1 MTTSSHIN
9 FLETNQT
16 TEPKTLFISSI
27 KNHKDRIQIINEI
40 EKFFGDER
48 NFLNTD
54 SNIYVGRKPRGPRY
68 DENNE
73 LIPYSFVGNS
83 NYLQKS
89 TLKKSNTK
97 KILNQS
103 SKTTETQGQLL
114 KKKIDTCDILDSKIL
129 QNYYTDMKNHTIRN
143 KKKEN
148 KIMLNKIPI
157 LIREQLK
164 NQEKNLNEFDVLD
177 NMSKTMEN
185 YLVKKTK
192 KNKDQLL
199 MTNVDSYLFRKAVLN
214 TIVGKTPKEIK
225 LGDNNWYF
233 DLRRP
238 KNFIGNRDCYINIG
252 TNDKP
257 FWGRFFEKSPNYVL
271 KCRKPIIN
279 ENYIKTFRKN
289 PYLPVLPNGSNVINE
304 LAIMSTLHIDGK
316 SLIDFEKNL
325 ADYPGKKKL
334 YKRNQ
339 LEIIEESKNLT
350 APELEKY
357 IHEITCDQ
365 IYKDDYNV
373 REMYKSLTGRTPFM
387 SASISS
393 TVYE

>member
-1 MTTSSHIN
+1 MTTSPHIN
-9 FLETNQT
+9 FLESNINS
-16 TEPKTLFISSI
+16 EPKTLFIRPI
-27 KNHKDRIQIINEI
+27 KNHKDKNQILNEI
-40 EKFFGDER
+40 DIFFGNES

-54 SNIYVGRKPRGPRY
+54 SNIYIGRKPRGPRY

-73 LIPYSFVGNS
+73 LIPYSFVGNA

-89 TLKKSNTK
+89 IIKKSNAK
-97 KILNQS
+97 KTLNQS
-103 SKTTETQGQLL
+103 SKTTETQAQLL
-114 KKKIDTCDILDSKIL
+114 KKKGDTCDILDNKML
-129 QNYYTDMKNHTIRN
+129 QNYYRDIKIHTINN

-148 KIMLNKIPI
+148 KIMLKTLPI
-157 LIREQLK
+157 LIRDQLK
-164 NQEKNLNEFDVLD
+164 NQEKNLNEYDILD

-185 YLVKKTK
+185 YLVKRTK
-192 KNKDQLL
+192 KKKEQLL

-214 TIVGKTPKEIK
+214 TIEGKTPKEIK

-233 DLRRP
+233 NLRRP
-238 KNFIGNRDCYINIG
+238 KNFKGNRDCYINIG
-252 TNDKP
+252 TNEKP

-289 PYLPVLPNGSNVINE
+289 PYLPILPTGGNVINE
-304 LAIMSTLHIDGK
+304 LAIMSSLHIDGK
-316 SLIDFEKNL
+316 SLIDFEKKMQ
-325 ADYPGKKKL
+325 DFPGKKKL

-339 LEIIEESKNLT
+339 LEVMEESKNLT

>member
-1 MTTSSHIN
+1 MTTSPHIN
-9 FLETNQT
+9 FLESNINS
-16 TEPKTLFISSI
+16 EPKTLFIRPI
-27 KNHKDRIQIINEI
+27 KNHKDKNQILNEI
-40 EKFFGDER
+40 DIFFGNES

-54 SNIYVGRKPRGPRY
+54 SNIYIGRKPRGPRY

-73 LIPYSFVGNS
+73 LIPYSFVGNA

-89 TLKKSNTK
+89 IIKKSNAK
-97 KILNQS
+97 KTLNQS
-103 SKTTETQGQLL
+103 SKTTETQAQLL
-114 KKKIDTCDILDSKIL
+114 KKKGDTCDILDNKML
-129 QNYYTDMKNHTIRN
+129 QNYYRDIKIHTINN

-148 KIMLNKIPI
+148 KIMLKTLPI
-157 LIREQLK
+157 LIRDQLK
-164 NQEKNLNEFDVLD
+164 NQEKNLNEYDILD

-185 YLVKKTK
+185 YLVKRTK
-192 KNKDQLL
+192 KKKEQLL

-214 TIVGKTPKEIK
+214 TIEGKTPKEIK

-233 DLRRP
+233 NLRRP
-238 KNFIGNRDCYINIG
+238 KNFKGNRDCYINIG
-252 TNDKP
+252 TNEKP

-289 PYLPVLPNGSNVINE
+289 PYLPVLPTGGNVINE
-304 LAIMSTLHIDGK
+304 LAIMSSLHIDGK
-316 SLIDFEKNL
+316 SLIDFEKKMQ
-325 ADYPGKKKL
+325 DFPGKKKL

-339 LEIIEESKNLT
+339 LEVMEESKNLT

-365 IYKDDYNV
+365 IYKDDYDI

-387 SASISS
+387 NASLSS

>member
-1 MTTSSHIN
+1 MTTSPHIN
-9 FLETNQT
+9 FLESNIN
-16 TEPKTLFISSI
+16 TEPKTLFIRPI
-27 KNHKDRIQIINEI
+27 KNHKDKNQILNEI
-40 EKFFGDER
+40 DTFFGNES

-54 SNIYVGRKPRGPRY
+54 SNIYIGRKPRGPRY

-73 LIPYSFVGNS
+73 LIPYSFVGNA

-89 TLKKSNTK
+89 IIKKSNAK
-97 KILNQS
+97 KTLNQS
-103 SKTTETQGQLL
+103 SKTTETQAQLL
-114 KKKIDTCDILDSKIL
+114 KKKGDTCDILDNKML
-129 QNYYTDMKNHTIRN
+129 QNYYRDIKNHTINN

-148 KIMLNKIPI
+148 KIMLKTLPI
-157 LIREQLK
+157 LIRDQLK
-164 NQEKNLNEFDVLD
+164 NQEKHLNEYDILD

-185 YLVKKTK
+185 YLVKRTK
-192 KNKDQLL
+192 KKKEQLL

-304 LAIMSTLHIDGK
+304 LAIMSSLHIDGK
-316 SLIDFEKNL
+316 SLIDFEKKMQ
-325 ADYPGKKKL
+325 DFPGKKKL

>member
-1 MTTSSHIN
+1 MTTSPHIN
-9 FLETNQT
+9 FLDTNLNP
-16 TEPKTLFISSI
+16 EPKTLYISSI
-27 KNHKDRIQIINEI
+27 KNHKNKNQILNEI
-40 EKFFGDER
+40 NKFFGNES

-73 LIPYSFVGNS
+73 LVPYSFVGNA
-83 NYLQKS
+83 NYLKKS
-89 TLKKSNTK
+89 LLKKSNTK

-148 KIMLNKIPI
+148 KIMLKTLPI
-157 LIREQLK
+157 LIRDQLK
-164 NQEKNLNEFDVLD
+164 NQEKNLNEYDILD

-185 YLVKKTK
+185 YLVKRTK
-192 KNKDQLL
+192 KKKEQLL

-214 TIVGKTPKEIK
+214 TIEGKTPKEIK

-233 DLRRP
+233 NLRRP
-238 KNFIGNRDCYINIG
+238 KNFKGNRDCYINIG
-252 TNDKP
+252 TNEKP

-316 SLIDFEKNL
+316 SLIDFEKKMQ
-325 ADYPGKKKL
+325 DFPGKKKL

-339 LEIIEESKNLT
+339 LEVLEESKNLT

-365 IYKDDYNV
+365 IYKDDYDV

-387 SASISS
+387 NASLSS

>member
-73 LIPYSFVGNS
+73 IIPYSFVGNS

>member
-1 MTTSSHIN
+1 MTTSPHIN
-9 FLETNQT
+9 FLDTNLNP
-16 TEPKTLFISSI
+16 EPKTLYISSI
-27 KNHKDRIQIINEI
+27 KNHKNKNQILNEI
-40 EKFFGDER
+40 NKFFGNES

-73 LIPYSFVGNS
+73 LVPYSFVGNA
-83 NYLQKS
+83 NYLKKS
-89 TLKKSNTK
+89 LLKKSNTK

>member
-1 MTTSSHIN
+1 MTTSPHIN
-9 FLETNQT
+9 FLESNIN
-16 TEPKTLFISSI
+16 TEPKTLFIRPI
-27 KNHKDRIQIINEI
+27 KNHKDKNQILNEI
-40 EKFFGDER
+40 DTFFGNES

-54 SNIYVGRKPRGPRY
+54 SNIYIGRKPRGPRY

-73 LIPYSFVGNS
+73 LIPYSFVGNA

-89 TLKKSNTK
+89 IIKKSNAK
-97 KILNQS
+97 KTLNQS
-103 SKTTETQGQLL
+103 SKTTETQAQLL
-114 KKKIDTCDILDSKIL
+114 KKKGDTCDILDNKML
-129 QNYYTDMKNHTIRN
+129 QNYYRDIKIHTINN

-148 KIMLNKIPI
+148 KIMLKTLPI
-157 LIREQLK
+157 LIRDQLK
-164 NQEKNLNEFDVLD
+164 NQEKNLNEYDILD

-185 YLVKKTK
+185 YLVKRTK
-192 KNKDQLL
+192 KKKEQLL

-214 TIVGKTPKEIK
+214 TIEGKTPKEIK

-233 DLRRP
+233 NLRRP
-238 KNFIGNRDCYINIG
+238 KNFKGNRDCYINIG
-252 TNDKP
+252 TNEKP

-289 PYLPVLPNGSNVINE
+289 PYLPILPTGGNVINE
-304 LAIMSTLHIDGK
+304 LAIMSSLHIDGK
-316 SLIDFEKNL
+316 SLIDFEKKMQ
-325 ADYPGKKKL
+325 DFPGKKKL

-339 LEIIEESKNLT
+339 LEVLEESKNLT

-365 IYKDDYNV
+365 IYKDDYDV

-387 SASISS
+387 NASLSS

>member
-103 SKTTETQGQLL
+103 SKTTETQAQLL
-114 KKKIDTCDILDSKIL
+114 KKKGENFDIIDSKYL
-129 QNYYTDMKNHTIRN
+129 QNYYTDIKNHTIRN
-143 KKKEN
+143 KEKDN
-148 KIMLNKIPI
+148 KILLRTLPN
-157 LIREQLK
+157 LIRDQLK
-164 NQEKNLNEFDVLD
+164 NQEKNLNEYDVLN

-185 YLVKKTK
+185 YLVRKTK
-192 KNKDQLL
+192 KKKEQLL

-214 TIVGKTPKEIK
+214 TIEGKTPKEIK

-238 KNFIGNRDCYINIG
+238 KNFKGNRDCYINIG
-252 TNDKP
+252 TNEKP

-271 KCRKPIIN
+271 KCRKPFIN

-289 PYLPVLPNGSNVINE
+289 PYLPVLSNGGNVINE
-304 LAIMSTLHIDGK
+304 LAIMSDLHIDGK
-316 SLIDFEKNL
+316 KLIDFEKSFE
-325 ADYPGKKKL
+325 DFPGKKKL

-339 LEIIEESKNLT
+339 LEVMNISKNLT
-350 APELEKY
+350 VPELEKY
-357 IHEITCDQ
+357 INEITSDQ
-365 IYKDDYNV
+365 KYKDDYDI
-373 REMYKSLTGRTPFM
+373 REMYKSLTGKKPFM
-387 SASISS
+387 NASLNS
-393 TVYE
+393 TIYE